1 MGWTCGVIPSAPD
14 EGGWTCGVLP
24 SALDEGLIVTGKQF
38 TTLSDFFRHDV
49 RCRSNSL
56 GSPNAKDRSCDGLAT
71 VTIIASIIAMA
82 ETEIITVVVRRS
94 FTLLPS
100 NRKPLFKI
108 IVKCK
113 LWYDLI
119 TKNLRKKDKESCYI
133 TRNPVTR
140 MLASKNT
147 HKIPL
152 RTLNNFG
159 MKSFLLIGIPLAL
172 TAFTH
177 LWNPIVFPSIYVDEA
192 HYMRRTMN
200 VLEGMGPQESA
211 KIYHH
216 PFDHPYFGQI
226 FLASILG
233 VVGYPDSLNPPES
246 SNTVHAM
253 EMLYLVP
260 RLVMGVLAVVDAF
273 FIYKITECRYNRNVA
288 FIASIIFAVMPMGWF
303 IRRIWLESIQLPFL
317 LLSILLII
325 DHRRQTEDDYNGS
338 KGNHSILIVLI
349 SGIFLGFAIFTKIPV
364 VVMIPLVGY
373 LVYTANNSLKVLGS
387 WLIPVISISLI
398 WPAYALSLGHFDDWF
413 NDVFWQASRVGE
425 GDTVSEVIMDLFKI
439 DPLLLC
445 LGAAGLVLSAA
456 RRDLFLFLWTLPYM
470 IFSYTIV
477 HSSYW
482 YFIPLFPAFCIGAAR
497 LIVVAVNLIH
507 KRAIQQI
514 LSFGIISAIGIFGL
528 IITTI
533 LITTNVTSSYFKAAE
548 FVAQSLPTRSGNNIN
563 QVLVTGGV
571 GLASYT
577 WIPDYISDMDHD
589 FRMLHILFSLGT
601 PKNTTDAM
609 FVVDKLFDNAM
620 VALTSIQKNY
630 ELGSLIQLLR
640 VYNNTK
646 TIAIFTGNTDIYDT
660 EAYPYYSMKFNNQ
673 LTPSGPDRIDIR
685 STFPPAFLNRSR

>member
-1 MGWTCGVIPSAPD
+1 VFMGWICGVLPSAPD

-24 SALDEGLIVTGKQF
+24 SAPDEGLIVTGKQF

-56 GSPNAKDRSCDGLAT
+56 GSPNAKDKSCDGLAT
-71 VTIIASIIAMA
+71 VTIIASIIATA

-94 FTLLPS
+94 FTLLPCSQTLLLKLSSSATLVRS
-100 NRKPLFKI
+100 NNI
-108 IVKCK
+108 
-113 LWYDLI
+113 
-119 TKNLRKKDKESCYI
+119 SSQG
-133 TRNPVTR
+133 RNPVTGT
-140 MLASKNT
+140 LASKNT

-152 RTLNNFG
+152 RTITHYNNFG
-159 MKSFLLIGIPLAL
+159 MKSILLIGIPLAL

-233 VVGYPDSLNPPES
+233 VVGYPNSLNLPES
-246 SNTVHAM
+246 SNTAHAI
-253 EMLYLVP
+253 EMLYVVP

-273 FIYKITECRYNRNVA
+273 FIYKITERRYNRNVA

-317 LLSILLII
+317 LLSILLVI
-325 DHRRQTEDDYNGS
+325 DHRRQTEGDYNGS

-349 SGIFLGFAIFTKIPV
+349 SGIFLGFAIFTKIPM

-373 LVYTANNSLKVLGS
+373 LVYTANNSLKVLGF

-398 WPAYALSLGHFDDWF
+398 WPSHALFLGDFDDWF

-425 GDTVSEVIMDLFKI
+425 GDTVSEVIIDLFKI

-445 LGAAGLVLSAA
+445 LGATGLILSAA

-528 IITTI
+528 IITTM

-548 FVAQSLPTRSGNNIN
+548 FVAQSLPTHSGNNID

-589 FRMLHILFSLGT
+589 FRMLHILFSVST